1 MSFIDA
7 EKLANEIYP
16 EKLVSNPDFLGL
28 YQDEN
33 ASNRDIAVNVIKK
46 IEKVFFDENS
56 ARNVMYAFYRREH
69 HREPLFDDVENLTCH
84 MLTAFMAIDMYRNKV
99 QK

>member
-46 IEKVFFDENS
+46 NRKS
-56 ARNVMYAFYRREH
+56 
-69 HREPLFDDVENLTCH
+69 LF
-84 MLTAFMAIDMYRNKV
+84 
-99 QK
+99 